1 MQDFIHAGWPHES
14 SIFCY
19 FWKHNVWKF
28 SNKASF
34 CTYFSPISILIL
46 SLKILYSRHLGLVPG
61 NSRAGIPGNF
71 PKIFS
76 PAWSR
81 EFFRFPGKFREI
93 FMYCDWQIFRF
104 HSILEIFLWAQNQ
117 TLLSKMIVTKL
128 KIILLPQKMHF
139 LSKMGYFRLAIK

>member
-1 MQDFIHAGWPHES
+1 MQLKDRLS
-14 SIFCY
+14 SGCINVQR
-19 FWKHNVWKF
+19 KHGDYITKSMIIV
-28 SNKASF
+28 SF
-34 CTYFSPISILIL
+34 CNMSQGCI
-46 SLKILYSRHLGLVPG
+46 LGLVPG
-61 NSRAGIPGNF
+61 NSRPGNPGNF